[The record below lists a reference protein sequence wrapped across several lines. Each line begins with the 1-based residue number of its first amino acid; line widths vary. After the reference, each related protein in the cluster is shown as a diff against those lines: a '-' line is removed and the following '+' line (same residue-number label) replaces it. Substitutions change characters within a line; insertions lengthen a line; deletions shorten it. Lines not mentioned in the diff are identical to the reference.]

1 MLLPSYVL
9 QRVAP
14 AVNRKLLVIEV
25 VDVLL
30 QVKEMES
37 ETKVVS
43 SPKMTTG
50 HVMIGR
56 AVEE

>member
-25 VDVLL
+25 VDVLQ
-30 QVKEMES
+30 QVEEMEL